1 MYKAL
6 LSLSGNRGGRASEV
20 PLHGTLSSCPENL
33 GEVRSENI
41 GSVIHEA
48 FTYDHRL
55 KRIGHP
61 VRSAIHK
68 LEIGGLV
75 VRWVTTGEY
84 PLLYV
89 IFLAAFYFGLFFI
102 SM

>member
-1 MYKAL
+1 M
-6 LSLSGNRGGRASEV
+6 RGPRGIFGPAASQPV
-20 PLHGTLSSCPENL
+20 D
-33 GEVRSENI
+33 I
-41 GSVIHEA
+41 GQHIRRI

-75 VRWVTTGEY
+75 VGWVTTSEY

-89 IFLAAFYFGLFFI
+89 FFASFFFVACVDSTVDSCHDRGNRYI
-102 SM
+102 AESRPLMA

>member
-1 MYKAL
+1 MLNISEATKKTKTNSGIFLLKAVL
-6 LSLSGNRGGRASEV
+6 YHNMRV
-20 PLHGTLSSCPENL
+20 T
-33 GEVRSENI
+33 I
-41 GSVIHEA
+41 
-48 FTYDHRL
+48 TYDHRL

-75 VRWVTTGEY
+75 VGWVTTSEY

-89 IFLAAFYFGLFFI
+89 FVCSFCFIAIFCCRRSI
-102 SM
+102 S